1 MPEHEFSFTDPRDNP
16 GYLLWQ
22 VSMRWQRAM
31 GQALAPLGLTHTQ
44 WVLMAALRWLSRSGE
59 HVTKSD
65 VARHA
70 HVDRMMASKV
80 VRALAARGLVD
91 EGPHPGSRRAHSI
104 TLTPHG
110 RDLFARG
117 LRVVED
123 VDEAFFDGV
132 DAVGTLGGLLAKE
145 EGRSL

>member
-1 MPEHEFSFTDPRDNP
+1 MPEHEFSFADPRDNP

-44 WVLMAALRWLSRSGE
+44 WVLMAALRWLSLGGE

-80 VRALAARGLVD
+80 MRALTTRALVAVN
-91 EGPHPGSRRAHSI
+91 PHPDSRRAQSI
-104 TLTPHG
+104 SLTPAG
-110 RDLFARG
+110 RELFAQG

-123 VDEAFFDGV
+123 VDAAFFAGVNVV
-132 DAVGTLGGLLAKE
+132 DALGALLSE
-145 EGRSL
+145 DEN